1 MIKKI
6 NLLILTMFGIG
17 NSKYAPGTA
26 ASFVSCL
33 IYIWFYIFQI
43 DIFLL
48 ILSVALIFVFSVY
61 SIDGSKNLFSE
72 VDAKEIVI
80 DEFIGQS
87 IPILTIYYFIDKN
100 NLVHFILY
108 TFVSFILFR
117 IFDIWKPYPI
127 SEIDKNMKNG
137 FGVILDDLIAGIY
150 STVILLIILLII
162 RKSTAFKIRKKEPVL

>member
-1 MIKKI
+1 
-6 NLLILTMFGIG
+6 MFGIG

-72 VDAKEIVI
+72 FDAKEIVI

-150 STVILLIILLII
+150 STLILLIIIFFI
-162 RKSTAFKIRKKEPVL
+162 NYV

>member
-1 MIKKI
+1 
-6 NLLILTMFGIG
+6 MFGIG

-150 STVILLIILLII
+150 STVILLIIIFFI
-162 RKSTAFKIRKKEPVL
+162 NYV